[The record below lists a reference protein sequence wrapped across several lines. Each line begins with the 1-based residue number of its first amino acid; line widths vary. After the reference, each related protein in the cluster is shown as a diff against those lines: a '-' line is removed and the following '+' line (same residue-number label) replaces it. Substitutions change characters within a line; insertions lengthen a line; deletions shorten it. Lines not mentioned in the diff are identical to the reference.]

1 MQSDKTTLRKFWR
14 GAGSLTLAAIAAKC
28 LGALY
33 RIPLTRA
40 LGAHG
45 MGMYQSVFP
54 LYALLVTLCGG
65 GLTAAVSKLVAENEG
80 RAALKTATVT
90 ALCFSVPLALIAA
103 AFARVIAAAAGAPA
117 AAVALAVLLPSVP
130 LSAVCAALRGY
141 FQGLGNMTP
150 SAVGQCVEQLAK
162 FAAGLTLSYALARVS
177 LTAAVA
183 GCAAGV
189 TVSEGMALAYFYR
202 RYRKNGDSEG
212 AIALPPVANGEPTA
226 VENVFT
232 GIEALSETSA
242 ELAPPALVIEAA
254 SHKKSL
260 AARLW
265 KVALPVTLGLMVLPL
280 CQVADSF
287 IVVNLLVRSGVAREY
302 STALYGLVTGPIS
315 AMVNMPAVLTVGV
328 CGTLLPRVSALI
340 KRGGAVRRTVGR
352 VLVFSLVSGVVFCAG
367 IIVVAPFALRI
378 LYGASLGAPIATV
391 TSLLRMA
398 SVAVLCIAVMQ
409 TASAALQGGGK
420 AYLPAC
426 NLFAAAVV
434 KEVLN
439 FVLLP
444 RLGIYGF
451 VIATDV
457 FYALACLLDCIAL
470 IAFLRKTH

>member
-1 MQSDKTTLRKFWR
+1 MQSDKSTIRKFWR

-33 RIPLTRA
+33 RIPLTRV

-65 GLTAAVSKLVAENEG
+65 GLTVAVSKLVAENEG
-80 RAALKTATVT
+80 RAALKTATVA

-150 SAVGQCVEQLAK
+150 SAVGQCVEQTAK
-162 FAAGLTLSYALARVS
+162 FAAGLTLSYALARLS

-189 TVSEGMALAYFYR
+189 TVSEGVALAYYYL
-202 RYRKNGDSEG
+202 RYRKSDGEG
-212 AIALPPVANGEPTA
+212 AVALPPAANGEAAA
-226 VENVFT
+226 VENAFT

-242 ELAPPALVIEAA
+242 ELAPPALAIEAA
-254 SHKKSL
+254 CRESSL
-260 AARLW
+260 AARLH
-265 KVALPVTLGLMVLPL
+265 KIALPVTLGLLVLPL

-287 IVVNLLVRSGVAREY
+287 IVVNLLTRAGVAREY
-302 STALYGLVTGPIS
+302 ATALYGLVTGPIS

-328 CGTLLPRVSALI
+328 CGTLLPRVSSLV
-340 KRGGAVRRTVGR
+340 KRGGAVRKTVGR
-352 VLVFSLVSGVVFCAG
+352 VLLFSVIAGAVFCAG
-367 IIVVAPFALRI
+367 IVIVAPFALRI
-378 LYGASLGAPIATV
+378 LYGASLGAPLTAV
-391 TSLLRMA
+391 SALLRLA
-398 SVAVLCIAVMQ
+398 SVSVLCIAVMQ

-426 NLFAAAVV
+426 NLFMAAVV
-434 KEVLN
+434 KEALN